1 MRAVIQRC
9 ACCEVLSEGQLVG
22 SVGQGLVI
30 FLGIKKGDTIKDG
43 IYIADKIMNLRI
55 FEDEE
60 GKLNKSIL
68 DVDGELMIVSQFTL
82 YGDCRHG
89 RRPSFF
95 DAEEPL
101 KANKLYEFISFPF
114 IKIPSFSLNPIID
127 FKNVLFPLPESPFIL
142 MISPFENSP
151 TILTSIL

>member
-68 DVDGELMIVSQFTL
+68 NVDGELMIVSQFTL

-101 KANKLYEFISFPF
+101 KANKLYEDVVTYCREKGISVKTGKFQTMM
-114 IKIPSFSLNPIID
+114 
-127 FKNVLFPLPESPFIL
+127 NVKLDNIGPV
-142 MISPFENSP
+142 
-151 TILTSIL
+151 TILLDSEKVF

>member
-101 KANKLYEFISFPF
+101 KANKLYEDVVTYCQEKGISVKTGKFQTMM
-114 IKIPSFSLNPIID
+114 
-127 FKNVLFPLPESPFIL
+127 NVKLDNIGPV
-142 MISPFENSP
+142 
-151 TILTSIL
+151 TILLDSEKVF